1 MYHTPAHQTHTDEE
15 ITIRLATADQA
26 GQIRRIAERD
36 TAAVPAG
43 DLLVA
48 LVRDEVRAAVS
59 IRSGD
64 AIADPFQPTDDLVTL
79 LCERAAQLRAP
90 RGKGLRSRLAGRMR
104 GGRGRRRAR
113 LSPQPAGTLRAFD

>member
-1 MYHTPAHQTHTDEE
+1 MYHTPAHQTHTEEE

-26 GQIRRIAERD
+26 GQVRRIAERD
-36 TAAVPAG
+36 STAVPAG
-43 DLLVA
+43 DLLIA

-64 AIADPFQPTDDLVTL
+64 AIADPFQPTDDLVNL
-79 LCERAAQLRAP
+79 LCERAAQLRAS

-104 GGRGRRRAR
+104 GRGRRRAS